1 MSTFVARGGTRV
13 AFATL
18 SGQGARSYNEDACGY
33 WTSDRAS
40 CFVVCDGAG
49 GHGGGEV
56 ASETAVRTLLSA
68 FSVAPSL
75 EPSHIASLISQT
87 DVAIRYGQKLTSS
100 LSRMSATVTALF
112 IDGRA
117 QRAQWSHLG
126 DTRLYLIRRRE
137 CRCMTKD
144 HSVVQS
150 FVDAGVID
158 PSEVRHHARRNLL
171 FAALGMG
178 DGTEPEALPGAFEV
192 QEGDA
197 FLICTD
203 GFWEAVEEQAMVDTL
218 HRAESP
224 EQWLVLMEQIVLAQA
239 SDTQDNFSA
248 LAVWI
253 GQPDEVTQ
261 PWPETSD
268 AQAPGAAVRE
278 SELEARP

>member
-1 MSTFVARGGTRV
+1 MSIFVATGGTRV
-13 AFATL
+13 EYATL

-33 WTSDRAS
+33 WTSPQAS

-49 GHGGGEV
+49 GHGGGDV

-75 EPSHIASLISQT
+75 ESSHIASLISQT
-87 DVAIRYGQKLTSS
+87 DAAIRYGQKLTAS
-100 LSRMSATVTALF
+100 LSKMSATVTALF

-126 DTRLYLIRRRE
+126 DTRLYLIRRRDI
-137 CRCMTKD
+137 RCMTKD

-158 PSEVRHHARRNLL
+158 ASEVRHHARRNLL

-178 DGTEPEALPGAFEV
+178 SGTEPEALPGAFEV
-192 QEGDA
+192 NEGDA

-203 GFWEAVEEQAMVDTL
+203 GFWEAVEEHEMVDAL
-218 HRAESP
+218 HRAESA
-224 EQWLVLMEQIVLAQA
+224 EQWLVMMEQIVLIRA
-239 SDTQDNFSA
+239 SETQDNYSA
-248 LAVWI
+248 LAVWV
-253 GQPDEVTQ
+253 GQPGEVTQ
-261 PWPETSD
+261 PWPGD
-268 AQAPGAAVRE
+268 DVGAVALDRE
-278 SELEARP
+278 SALNMQP